1 MKSARRGPGGDNA
14 ILAGLEAQLANAP
27 ATRRTAGAR
36 TWLSWARAAEGRR
49 RKTYLDLVAARI
61 AAGLDD
67 RPEPRFD
74 SGEAAP
80 PKRPER
86 PAQRRKPATRRSRLS
101 DWYS

>member
-1 MKSARRGPGGDNA
+1 MKNGRRAPTEDEVIIA
-14 ILAGLEAQLANAP
+14 LEARLANAP

-36 TWLSWARAAEGRR
+36 TWLAWARDAEGRC

-67 RPEPRFD
+67 RPEPPEAPR
-74 SGEAAP
+74 EAAP

-86 PAQRRKPATRRSRLS
+86 PALRRRPATRRSRLS
-101 DWYS
+101 GWYS